1 MSEQPEQINLKESV
15 IYLLVSLLFLSLFFQ
30 RFFLFPFLLDLSF
43 WLDMGTE
50 LTELTYKEI
59 INYFIPT
66 IVVVTMFVFIFLRS
80 LSCFIRESIKISRWS
95 VYKIK
100 KRREV

>member
-1 MSEQPEQINLKESV
+1 MSEQSEKINLKESV
-15 IYLLVSLLFLSLFFQ
+15 ICLLVSLLFLSLLF
-30 RFFLFPFLLDLSF
+30 RFLFLLDLSF
-43 WLDMGTE
+43 WLDIEE
-50 LTELTYKEI
+50 LTDKEI
-59 INYFIPT
+59 ISYFLHIFV
-66 IVVVTMFVFIFLRS
+66 IMIIFVFIFLKS

>member
-15 IYLLVSLLFLSLFFQ
+15 ICLFGSFVFLFIFFQLFFI
-30 RFFLFPFLLDLSF
+30 FLLKLSF
-43 WLDMGTE
+43 WAYIGEFTD
-50 LTELTYKEI
+50 KEVI
-59 INYFIPT
+59 GYFGYL
-66 IVVVTMFVFIFLRS
+66 MFAVIIFLKS

-100 KRREV
+100 KRR